1 MIGSAGSGKTT
12 VATELARALGCD
24 HIELDAIFHQPGWTH
39 PEPEAFR
46 RQVQAAL
53 SAPAWV
59 ADGNYSAVRD
69 LVWQKADTVICL
81 DFPRPVVMYRLI
93 RRSLRRAYRQTELW
107 NGNRESFANLFSLN
121 PDRSIIAWSF
131 SRHALYRRR
140 YADATVDPQW
150 SGVQFIAL
158 QSSTQVT
165 QFLINAQRFAE
176 RGGAT

>member
-12 VATELARALGCD
+12 VATELAEVLGCA
-24 HIELDAIFHQPGWTH
+24 HIELDAIFQQPGWTH
-39 PEPEAFR
+39 PDTEEFR
-46 RQVQAAL
+46 RQIHAAV

-69 LVWQKADTVICL
+69 LVWQQADTVLCL

-93 RRSLRRAYRQTELW
+93 ARSLRRAYHQTELW
-107 NGNRESFANLFSLN
+107 NGNRESFANLFSLK

-140 YADATVDPQW
+140 YAVATVDPQW
-150 SGVQFIAL
+150 SALQFIAL
-158 QSSTQVT
+158 QSSTQVS
-165 QFLINAQRFAE
+165 QFLKNAQRFTDQ
-176 RGGAT
+176 RGVT

>member
-12 VATELARALGCD
+12 VAAELAQALGCA

-39 PEPEAFR
+39 LDPEEFR
-46 RQVQAAL
+46 RLVQAAV
-53 SAPAWV
+53 SGPAWV

-69 LVWQKADTVICL
+69 LVWQRADTVICL
-81 DFPRPVVMYRLI
+81 DFPRPVVMSRLI
-93 RRSLRRAYRQTELW
+93 RRSLRRAYHQTELW

-140 YADATVDPQW
+140 YVEATVDSRW

-165 QFLINAQRFAE
+165 QFLTNAQRFAE
-176 RGGAT
+176 VGGVT